1 MMEEDL
7 KEEIKFLK
15 KATKDPF
22 IYLVR
27 EAKLLLEEEQMI
39 LKKGNDREGL
49 IELRKLKMEEIKQIN
64 EDLEELKS

>member
-1 MMEEDL
+1 MTEDL
-7 KEEIKFLK
+7 TEEIKFLK

-27 EAKLLLEEEQMI
+27 ETKLLMEKEQMI
-39 LKKGNDREGL
+39 LKKGNDREAL

-64 EDLEELKS
+64 EDLEKLRT